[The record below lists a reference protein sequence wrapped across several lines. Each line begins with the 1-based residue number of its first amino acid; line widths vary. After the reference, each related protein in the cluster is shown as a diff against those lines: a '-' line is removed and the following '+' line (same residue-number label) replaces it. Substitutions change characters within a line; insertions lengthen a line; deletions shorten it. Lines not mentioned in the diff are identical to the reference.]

1 MAEEFKIIHRESEQ
15 SVRLTF
21 NGVFGGREVVW
32 DARIKTLSTCYLQ
45 QTAAMTGNK
54 QVQKLRQF
62 IDIKF
67 CNGEYQVNIG
77 LNLTQIDE
85 PAIKRTIIMM
95 RKYKRLHLGRHEYG
109 EAIQFDVETG

>member
-1 MAEEFKIIHRESEQ
+1 VAEEFKIIHRDSEQ

-21 NGVFGGREVVW
+21 NGVFEGRQVVW
-32 DARIKTLSTCYLQ
+32 NAHIKTLYACYLE
-45 QTAAMTGNK
+45 QTAAMTDNK

-62 IDIKF
+62 IDIGF

-85 PAIKRTIIMM
+85 PAIKRAIIMM